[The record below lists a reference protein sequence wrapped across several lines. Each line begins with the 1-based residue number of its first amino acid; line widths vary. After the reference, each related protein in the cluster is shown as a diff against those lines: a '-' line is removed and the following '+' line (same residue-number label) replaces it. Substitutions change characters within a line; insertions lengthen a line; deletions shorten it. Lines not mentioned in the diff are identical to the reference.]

1 MHGGELAGRAHDA
14 DGALGLGLDDARDR
28 LIFALDVEDEA
39 RARAL
44 AAALRPS
51 VGTFKIGLELLM
63 RGGMELARRLTDGSA
78 LFIDAKLHDVP
89 ATVSRAVAQIVDA
102 GVPERFITVLT
113 STTTRGRSTR
123 ASHCDSSTK
132 RW

>member
-1 MHGGELAGRAHDA
+1 MTS
-14 DGALGLGLDDARDR
+14 LDDARDR

-102 GVPERFITVLT
+102 GGIATDQDHAARHQTAAKNPIEFLDAGGLA
-113 STTTRGRSTR
+113 SFFLGLDRSQ
-123 ASHCDSSTK
+123 
-132 RW
+132 